1 MFLCVRALT
10 SVQAMRL
17 EVKRMKF
24 FSDPGHVFSFFLIFA
39 SCEGDPFSDNTAGPE
54 GANMN

>member
-17 EVKRMKF
+17 EVKKMKF
-24 FSDPGHVFSFFLIFA
+24 FSDPGHIFSFFLIFA

-54 GANMN
+54 GAL